1 MPIRIDSA
9 IREAGDRKNS
19 LRYSITNVAGEQINR
34 VEMQMWLTSDS
45 AGGRTTRQF
54 SLDDCKLAPGAKIES
69 SQDLDKDMRGAT
81 RMLFIVLLA
90 QSDDTLWFVDVADN
104 YRLQKEI
111 DGLAHDSMPDL
122 SCCSATR
129 KSRRPEIQSS
139 LTFEPLTRNPVSN
152 PSVDTV
158 PIQLDSPRP
167 NYTMEALKYKVEGV
181 VKLRVLVGVDGEVK
195 QVMVISGLP
204 DGLDEEA
211 IRSAHS
217 IRFQPA
223 KKNGQPVA
231 FWEPVDIEFHLP

>member
-81 RMLFIVLLA
+81 RMFFIVLLA

-122 SCCSATR
+122 SCCCNQ
-129 KSRRPEIQSS
+129 EIP
-139 LTFEPLTRNPVSN
+139 T
-152 PSVDTV
+152 
-158 PIQLDSPRP
+158 
-167 NYTMEALKYKVEGV
+167 A
-181 VKLRVLVGVDGEVK
+181 
-195 QVMVISGLP
+195 
-204 DGLDEEA
+204 
-211 IRSAHS
+211 
-217 IRFQPA
+217 
-223 KKNGQPVA
+223 
-231 FWEPVDIEFHLP
+231 